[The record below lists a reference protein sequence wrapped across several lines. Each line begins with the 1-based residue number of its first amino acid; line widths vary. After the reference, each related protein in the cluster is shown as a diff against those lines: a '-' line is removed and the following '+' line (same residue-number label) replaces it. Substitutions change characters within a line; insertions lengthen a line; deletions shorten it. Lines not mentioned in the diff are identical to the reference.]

1 MEEKK
6 GKVWLVGAGS
16 GDIGLITKKGLE
28 VLERAEVVVYDAL
41 ISLELLALLPQNA
54 ELINAGK
61 RSSHHLIPQEK
72 INQILLEK
80 AREGKQVVRLKG
92 GDPFV
97 FGRGGEELELL
108 SKEHIPFEVVPG
120 ITSAI
125 AVPAYNGI
133 PVTHRDVTSSFHV
146 ITGHKKKNGTLD
158 INFKALVELDATL
171 VFLMGVTAL
180 DTICQRLIQ
189 EGMSPDMPAA
199 ILEKGTTCRQ
209 KRVVATLGTLR
220 EEACE
225 AMIQSPAVIVV
236 GKVCLLEQELSWFE
250 KKPLF
255 GTQVLITRPKERI
268 SSLAKKMRT
277 LGAQVIEMPSIE
289 TVPMWSVGEGE
300 KRAFSLAIKE
310 VSGRRDKVCIGFT
323 SPQGV
328 RHFFEQMRL
337 MKLDLRSLLANSNLS
352 FAVLGQGTKRELESY
367 GIFPEYMPEE
377 YSAKALGE
385 MLVQRLE
392 KDTTLYLFRAE
403 EGSKDLLQE
412 FSGKVR
418 VKDIPTYRTV
428 YTKTGPIAEK
438 ITQAF
443 LEDQI
448 DYVTFTSASTV
459 KGFVNSFE
467 TVDFTKVNALC
478 IGEQTAREAARY
490 GMQISIAKGA
500 TMDSM
505 ISLLLEESRKKEG
518 EKNEFDRQTKKIEK

>member
-1 MEEKK
+1 MEEKV
-6 GKVWLVGAGS
+6 GKVWLVGAGN
-16 GDIGLITKKGLE
+16 GDIGLFTAKGMDVLKK
-28 VLERAEVVVYDAL
+28 AEVVVYDAL
-41 ISLELLALLPQNA
+41 ISLELLALLPQDA

-72 INQILLEK
+72 INELLLEK
-80 AREGKQVVRLKG
+80 AKEGKRVVRLKG

-108 SKEHIPFEVVPG
+108 AKEHIPFEVVPG
-120 ITSAI
+120 ITSSI

-133 PVTHRDVTSSFHV
+133 PVTHRDYTSSFHV

-158 INFKALVELDATL
+158 INFKALVELNATL

-180 DTICQRLIQ
+180 ETICNRLME

-209 KRVVATLGTLR
+209 KRVVATVGTLK
-220 EEACE
+220 EKSDQSN
-225 AMIQSPAVIVV
+225 IQSPAVIVV
-236 GKVCLLEQELSWFE
+236 GKVCSLEKEFAWFE

-255 GTQVLITRPKERI
+255 GTQVLVTRPKERI
-268 SSLAKKMRT
+268 SSLAKQMRE
-277 LGAQVIEMPSIE
+277 LGAQVIEMPSID
-289 TVPMWSVGEGE
+289 TVPMSRLEETGKERMFE
-300 KRAFSLAIKE
+300 AMEE
-310 VSGRRDKVCIGFT
+310 VSNRKDKVCIGFT

-328 RHFFEQMRL
+328 KHFFGQMGIL
-337 MKLDLRSLLANSNLS
+337 KLDMRTLLSNPNLT
-352 FAVLGQGTKRELESY
+352 FAVIGQGTRKALECY

-377 YSAKALGE
+377 YSAKALGA
-385 MLVQRLE
+385 LLAQKLE

-403 EGSKDLLQE
+403 TGSLDLLE
-412 FSGKVR
+412 ELDGVVE

-428 YTKTGPIAEK
+428 YKKGGSVMDKMI
-438 ITQAF
+438 QAF
-443 LEDQI
+443 SEGQI

-467 TVDFTKVNALC
+467 TVDFTKVHALC
-478 IGEQTAREAARY
+478 IGEQTAKEAAAY
-490 GMQISIAKGA
+490 GMQISISKEA

-505 ISLLLEESRKKEG
+505 ISLLLDEKKKEG
-518 EKNEFDRQTKKIEK
+518 